1 MGPVASQS
9 SLLHLGKFLTT
20 QPLSPT
26 PSESLGQHPDLG
38 ASSKS
43 PDGPRSSRTRGV
55 ALRVKAQECMCF
67 RSSLPLCHAFGI
79 IHFLY

>member
-1 MGPVASQS
+1 MDPGASQS
-9 SLLHLGKFLTT
+9 SRLHLGIFLTM

-38 ASSKS
+38 ASSES
-43 PDGPRSSRTRGV
+43 PDGPRSSRTQGV
-55 ALRVKAQECMCF
+55 ALRVKAQEFMYF
-67 RSSLPLCHAFGI
+67 RSSLPLCHAFGV